1 MTTKLHVCK
10 SSSCK
15 GLGSDKLIRDL
26 EELCAGSSGCEA
38 VNGTCLD
45 HCGRGPNVK
54 VQSGSGS
61 KVIEGVK
68 TFKDMRNLL
77 EKTAGAKIKKLDWQI
92 SEMKYEARRAKGPDR
107 LAKVEKG
114 LKALGGEEKASKE
127 PKLAA
132 SLFAFRAE
140 EALRSGGDAEAAL
153 RDARQAYALWKGF
166 APAYVASAMAL
177 FRLGK
182 ADEARQEMLRLE
194 DAPFGTPAAEDRR
207 ALMKEAERNPPK
219 QAEKEEEKPGKDS
232 EQSGK
237 DPPKDPP
244 TAAAAKPAAAPKE
257 KPKPKT
263 KPKSAPK
270 AEPKKDPPTT
280 GGASSKTG
288 AKASA
293 PTSPRP
299 PPAELVVEE
308 EDELPMTR
316 VQTYMSTVP
325 DDRSPGGRSSTK
337 ETGFHMLSDFESD
350 RTEEQRPLVYVP
362 APRSEALDRKKLH
375 PKGRRWIIS
384 L

>member
-1 MTTKLHVCK
+1 MTKLHVCK

-92 SEMKYEARRAKGPDR
+92 SEIKYEARRAKGPDR
-107 LAKVEKG
+107 LAKAEKG
-114 LKALGGEEKASKE
+114 FKALGGEDKASKE

-140 EALRSGGDAEAAL
+140 EALRSGGDAEGAL

-166 APAYVASAMAL
+166 APAYVASAIAL

-182 ADEARQEMLRLE
+182 GDEARQEMLRLE

-207 ALMKEAERNPPK
+207 ALMKEAEKNPPK
-219 QAEKEEEKPGKDS
+219 QAEKEKEEEKPGKDS
-232 EQSGK
+232 EETGR
-237 DPPKDPP
+237 DPPKDPATP
-244 TAAAAKPAAAPKE
+244 AAAKSAAAPKE
-257 KPKPKT
+257 KPKAKT

-270 AEPKKDPPTT
+270 AVHRKDPPTE
-280 GGASSKTG
+280 GRANSKTG

-299 PPAELVVEE
+299 APAELVVEE

-316 VQTYMSTVP
+316 VQTFMSTVP
-325 DDRSPGGRSSTK
+325 DDRSPGGHSSTK

-350 RTEEQRPLVYVP
+350 RVEEQAPLVYVP
-362 APRSEALDRKKLH
+362 APRSEALDRKKLQ
-375 PKGRRWIIS
+375 PKGRR
-384 L
+384 